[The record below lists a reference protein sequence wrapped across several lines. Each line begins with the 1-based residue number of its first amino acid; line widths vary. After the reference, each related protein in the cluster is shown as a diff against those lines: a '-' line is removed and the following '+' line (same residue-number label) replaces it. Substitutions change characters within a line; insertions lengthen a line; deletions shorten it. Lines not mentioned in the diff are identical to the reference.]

1 MPGLGEVFNLRIFN
15 LKQERSL
22 LGLRIIL
29 LGHTVPRASNLNC
42 FAKGDLALVGLRLR
56 GGVLGLAGGT
66 FGQVGL
72 VALALSVG
80 QVVALV
86 VVESETQFAL
96 VAPEVVAHEIGVL
109 R

>member
-1 MPGLGEVFNLRIFN
+1 MGLGL
-15 LKQERSL
+15 S
-22 LGLRIIL
+22 
-29 LGHTVPRASNLNC
+29 
-42 FAKGDLALVGLRLR
+42 
-56 GGVLGLAGGT
+56 GGVLGLASST

-96 VAPEVVAHEIGVL
+96 VAPKVVPHEIRVL

>member
-1 MPGLGEVFNLRIFN
+1 LVTRYPGRPILTAKKEHETLGQFS
-15 LKQERSL
+15 ER
-22 LGLRIIL
+22 GKGQKREKEKR
-29 LGHTVPRASNLNC
+29 GTC

-96 VAPEVVAHEIGVL
+96 VAPEMVAHEIGVL